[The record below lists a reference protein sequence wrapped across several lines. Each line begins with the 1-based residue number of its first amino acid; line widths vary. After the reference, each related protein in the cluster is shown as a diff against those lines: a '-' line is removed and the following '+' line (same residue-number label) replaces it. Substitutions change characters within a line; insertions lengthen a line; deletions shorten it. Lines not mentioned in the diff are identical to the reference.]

1 MKKIAAVLLLST
13 AVAAPAFAAGN
24 GLYAGVDLGRSSTS
38 TPAVA
43 TIGASTKSTDT
54 VFGAL
59 LGYQFNQNVGVEAK
73 FAGAGKFSTASTSAK
88 ADAFGVSVVGTMPM
102 NDTLGL
108 YGKLGYA
115 RTKSSVTSLVAGVT
129 GATRGA
135 ATYGLGLQYNVSS
148 AIGVRFGLDR
158 YGAAITSA
166 GAKQNYNSNVWSVG
180 AVFKF

>member
-43 TIGASTKSTDT
+43 TIGASTKSSDT
-54 VFGAL
+54 VFGVL
-59 LGYQFNQNVGVEAK
+59 LGYQLNQNVGVEAK
-73 FAGAGKFSTASTSAK
+73 FSGAGKFSTASTSAK
-88 ADAFGVSVVGTMPM
+88 ADVFAVSVVGTMPM
-102 NDTLGL
+102 NDSFSL
-108 YGKLGYA
+108 YGKLGYGSA
-115 RTKSSVTSLVAGVT
+115 KTSVTSTVGGVT
-129 GATRGA
+129 GATRAA

-148 AIGVRFGLDR
+148 AVGVRFGWDH

-166 GAKQNYNSNVWSVG
+166 GAKQNYNPNVGSVG
-180 AVFKF
+180 VVFKF